1 MPAIQVAKTDTFER
15 QRQKIND
22 IGTQIFNISA
32 GGSDLSTGLL
42 KIGDGTRL
50 APSLAFS
57 NDVQVGVYRPAN
69 GVFGIVSNAKNIFDF
84 SNNDVFSYRDLV
96 FRKKVLANTN
106 LS

>member
-50 APSLAFS
+50 APSLAS
-57 NDVQVGVYRPAN
+57 
-69 GVFGIVSNAKNIFDF
+69 VSYTHLTLPTI
-84 SNNDVFSYRDLV
+84 SRV
-96 FRKKVLANTN
+96 
-106 LS
+106 

>member
-69 GVFGIVSNAKNIFDF
+69 GVFGIVSNAKNILIFQITMFFLSWF
-84 SNNDVFSYRDLV
+84 SF
-96 FRKKVLANTN
+96 
-106 LS
+106 